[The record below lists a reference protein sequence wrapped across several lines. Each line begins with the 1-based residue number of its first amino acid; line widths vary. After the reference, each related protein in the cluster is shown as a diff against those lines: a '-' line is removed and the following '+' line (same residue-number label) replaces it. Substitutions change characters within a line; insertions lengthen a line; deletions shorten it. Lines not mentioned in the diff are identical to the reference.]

1 MVDHDTKDWDLKLPF
16 VEHHMRNKTKDGG
29 FSPYQMRHGKRMR
42 VYNQITFKGDI
53 SEDEKRFPVAREYM
67 KKLRY
72 SLHDMWNQ
80 YDMWS
85 VEAQCKV
92 WAEVNKNRKD
102 KVYTVGGYVMLHQPL
117 RVKGAASRLLAN
129 WIGPF
134 RVNKK
139 LAHKTYELQNIDTG
153 KVVTQTVTNMHDAPE
168 PLYDSE
174 YEDRYRHVKNQ
185 SPPPLQELNEGMLVL
200 VNTERVGV
208 VPAKIV
214 QLLDDGSIVVDWYN
228 GPAGKFKPTTAVYP
242 VYYDRAA
249 KGNEVYTWKPTKQQE
264 MDACWTII
272 RAKQVIGPGFDL
284 ENKAGKYYLPKA
296 AQQQLKSFQK
306 GYNATAGKKK
316 TK

>member
-1 MVDHDTKDWDLKLPF
+1 
-16 VEHHMRNKTKDGG
+16 MRNKTKDGG
-29 FSPYQMRHGKRMR
+29 FSPYRMRHGKGMR

-92 WAEVNKNRKD
+92 CVEINKNRKAKD
-102 KVYTVGGYVMLHQPL
+102 YTVGGYVMLHQPL

-168 PLYDSE
+168 PLYETE
-174 YEDRYRHVKNQ
+174 YEDRYNHVKNQ
-185 SPPPLQELNEGMLVL
+185 ASPPLQELNEGMLVL

-208 VPAKIV
+208 VPAKVV
-214 QLLDDGSIVVDWYN
+214 QLLDDGSIVIDWYN
-228 GPAGKFKPTTAVYP
+228 GPAGKFSAASAVYP

-249 KGNEVYTWKPTKQQE
+249 KGKEVYTWKPTK
-264 MDACWTII
+264 
-272 RAKQVIGPGFDL
+272 
-284 ENKAGKYYLPKA
+284 
-296 AQQQLKSFQK
+296 
-306 GYNATAGKKK
+306 
-316 TK
+316 